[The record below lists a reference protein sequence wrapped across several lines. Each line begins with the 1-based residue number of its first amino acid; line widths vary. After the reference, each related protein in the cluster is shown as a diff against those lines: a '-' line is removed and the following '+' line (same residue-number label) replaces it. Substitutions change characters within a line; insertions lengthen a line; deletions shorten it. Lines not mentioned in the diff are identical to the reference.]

1 MYTYDYACTHTC
13 LCCSISQHAVQ
24 QVLRQTPTT
33 VYVSLLSMRA
43 GAAPFA
49 FPLSTF
55 YGSKDRRVTAE
66 MVEGWRSFTTGPFS
80 CTPIEGNHLWPLD
93 KHAKAI
99 WLQGIVDELGA
110 MSSPASQD

>member
-1 MYTYDYACTHTC
+1 MYTYSCAYTYILVYAALYHRMVV
-13 LCCSISQHAVQ
+13 SK
-24 QVLRQTPTT
+24 LRQSQTI
-33 VYVSLLSMRA
+33 VHVCLLPMCA
-43 GAAPFA
+43 GEAPFA

-66 MVEGWRSFTTGPFS
+66 MVKGWQSFTTGPFS

-93 KHAKAI
+93 KHAKMI
-99 WLQGIVDELGA
+99 WLQAIVQELDA

>member
-1 MYTYDYACTHTC
+1 LSLLLYKQDGG
-13 LCCSISQHAVQ
+13 Q
-24 QVLRQTPTT
+24 QVLQQTQTI
-33 VYVSLLSMRA
+33 VYVSLLPMHA

-66 MVEGWRSFTTGPFS
+66 MVQGWQSFTTGPFS

-93 KHAKAI
+93 KHAKVI
-99 WLQGIVDELGA
+99 WLQAIVQELDA
-110 MSSPASQD
+110 MTSPASQN